1 MCLWPSARTLLRGV
15 TKWLVGSPRTPDN
28 QRPGHQGPRRA
39 EQPPFPALLRA
50 EGYQQRRHRF
60 RLPSPNQDYRGPEG
74 VVGVFKELDEHRLQ
88 PRAFRTAWA
97 SGGTPTRATLRERGA
112 ATPQQP
118 AAPGNRASNT
128 LTMTTYPL

>member
-1 MCLWPSARTLLRGV
+1 LSVHREHLTTNGLDTRDLDVQSNLPSLRFC
-15 TKWLVGSPRTPDN
+15 
-28 QRPGHQGPRRA
+28 
-39 EQPPFPALLRA
+39 ERA

-128 LTMTTYPL
+128 LTMTTYPLVVAGVNLPRAV